1 MLHWQTISPELKEII
16 LKISQ
21 NHAFHPF
28 RLCGGTALSL
38 QLGHR
43 ISVDADFVSASHFD
57 KNFIAGEVEKILTDV
72 SDLYIGDLGVFLKSK
87 GIKVDFLSWNI
98 PFIKPAV
105 INSEIPLLD
114 IEEIAAMKLFAITRR
129 GEKKDYIDI
138 AFLLQTYS
146 LKTLIECYKIRH
158 PKNDTAIVI
167 KFLLSYGDIENQP
180 EPKMTIE
187 FDWQKAKQVL
197 KESVK
202 AYINS

>member
-1 MLHWQTISPELKEII
+1 MLNWQTISPELKEII
-16 LKISQ
+16 LTISQ
-21 NHAFHPF
+21 NQAFNQF

-43 ISVDADFVSASHFD
+43 ISVDADFVSASYFD
-57 KNFIAGEVEKILTDV
+57 KNSIIGEIEKTLKDV
-72 SDLYIGDLGVFLKSK
+72 SDLHTGDFGVFLKSK

-98 PFIKPAV
+98 PFIKPV
-105 INSEIPLLD
+105 VMKNGISLLD

-129 GEKKDYIDI
+129 GEKKDYIDL

-146 LKTLIECYKIRH
+146 LKDLVDCYKIRH

-180 EPKMTIE
+180 EPEMIID
-187 FDWQKAKQVL
+187 FDWQKAKQIL
-197 KESVK
+197 KDNIKVYVS
-202 AYINS
+202 S